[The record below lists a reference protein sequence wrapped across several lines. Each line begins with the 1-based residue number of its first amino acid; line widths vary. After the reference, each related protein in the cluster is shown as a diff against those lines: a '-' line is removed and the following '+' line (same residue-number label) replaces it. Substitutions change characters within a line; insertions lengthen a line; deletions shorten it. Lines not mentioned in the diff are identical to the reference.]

1 MPKLR
6 PSSRKGRP
14 IRSFQAVPNQ
24 ERSRRGGTNNHKQ
37 APPVDWEA
45 VIDRFKRDMASRYEE
60 DDE

>member
-14 IRSFQAVPNQ
+14 IRSFQAVPNT

-37 APPVDWEA
+37 TPTVDWEA
-45 VIDRFKRDMASRYEE
+45 VIERFKAWAAEAYKDEE
-60 DDE
+60 N